1 MSFAAVDD
9 TGWPVATRSRML
21 AAAMKLFSQYSF
33 AGTSLQMIADELDL
47 TKAAIYYHF
56 QTREKLLIAL
66 MQPILGEIG
75 KVVDTAERQRGA
87 RARAEAMVSGYADI
101 VARNRSLAAVTA
113 FDPSVRSAL
122 RNQPEWAAIID
133 RQLAL
138 LAGAGSAALGEIKAA
153 VVMTGLAGAASSADP
168 DLADDALR
176 TELVDIGRRVLGLPA
191 LKHSQRKTVHL
202 ESSHV
207 TH

>member
-1 MSFAAVDD
+1 MSIAAGDD
-9 TGWPVATRSRML
+9 KVWPVATRHRML
-21 AAAMKLFSQYSF
+21 GVAIKLFSKYGF

-56 QTREKLLIAL
+56 RTREELLLAL
-66 MQPILGEIG
+66 MRPIQSQIRG
-75 KVVDTAERQRGA
+75 VVETAERRRGA
-87 RARAEAMVSGYADI
+87 RARAETMLYGYADI
-101 VARNRSLAAVTA
+101 VARNRLLTAVTA

-176 TELVDIGRRVLGLPA
+176 TELAAIGRLVLELPNP
-191 LKHSQRKTVHL
+191 KH
-202 ESSHV
+202 
-207 TH
+207 

>member
-1 MSFAAVDD
+1 MSIAAGDD
-9 TGWPVATRSRML
+9 KVWPVATRQRML
-21 AAAMKLFSQYSF
+21 GVAMELFSKYGF

-56 QTREKLLIAL
+56 RTREELLLAL
-66 MQPILGEIG
+66 MRPMQSQIRD
-75 KVVDTAERQRGA
+75 VVDSAEGRRGA
-87 RARAEAMVSGYADI
+87 RARAEAMLYGYADI
-101 VARNRSLAAVTA
+101 VARNRLLTAVTA

-138 LAGAGSAALGEIKAA
+138 LAGAGSGALGEINAA

-168 DLADDALR
+168 DVADDALR
-176 TELVDIGRRVLGLPA
+176 TALAAIGRRVLELPEP
-191 LKHSQRKTVHL
+191 KH
-202 ESSHV
+202 
-207 TH
+207 

>member
-1 MSFAAVDD
+1 MSIAAGDGKV
-9 TGWPVATRSRML
+9 WPVATRHRML
-21 AAAMKLFSQYSF
+21 GVAMKLFSKYGF

-56 QTREKLLIAL
+56 RTREELLLAL
-66 MQPILGEIG
+66 MRPIQSQIRD
-75 KVVDTAERQRGA
+75 VVERAEGRRGA
-87 RARAEAMVSGYADI
+87 RARAEAMLYGYADI
-101 VARNRSLAAVTA
+101 VARNRLLTAVTA

-138 LAGAGSAALGEIKAA
+138 LAGAGSAAFGEINAA

-168 DLADDALR
+168 DLGDDALR
-176 TELVDIGRRVLGLPA
+176 AALAAIGRRVLELPEP
-191 LKHSQRKTVHL
+191 KH
-202 ESSHV
+202 
-207 TH
+207 